1 MTTVATMMAA
11 VPSALGL
18 GAGSETRGPMA
29 IAVLGGLTLSTM
41 LSLLVV
47 PCFYLVADRIKHR
60 VTGKS
65 TLPVDPLAN
74 PAEAHGEPAKAH
86 V

>member
-29 IAVLGGLTLSTM
+29 IAVLSGLVLSTG

-47 PCFYLVADRIKHR
+47 PAFYLVADRMKAR
-60 VTGKS
+60 LMGRRATK
-65 TLPVDPLAN
+65 PVEPK
-74 PAEAHGEPAKAH
+74 PVEPEAAA
-86 V
+86 